1 LELGYQ
7 SKAQNDAGFFQ
18 EIDDQMIDPLRPIPI
33 EPRIGGDFTIDRV
46 FEAGHETIVWS
57 N

>member
-18 EIDDQMIDPLRPIPI
+18 EIDDQIIDPLRPIPI
-33 EPRIGGDFTIDRV
+33 EPRIGGDFTINRV
-46 FEAGHETIVWS
+46 LEAGHETIVWS